1 MNIAIVGRPNV
12 GKSALFNRIAGRR
25 IAIVHGQP
33 GITRDRIS
41 TKCEIGGKTFA
52 LWDTGG
58 IVGAG
63 ETQLRGDVRAAA
75 ELAMKESDLV
85 LFVVDGQDGLK
96 PMDHELA
103 RLVRKLHIPVLLLVN
118 KIDAPKHQP
127 RIDEFSALGFENV
140 FPISAAHGRGV
151 PELLEAIDNFLPASQ
166 IKSQTSNLKHPI
178 AVAILGRPNAGKSSL
193 INALLRD
200 PRTIVSELPGTTRDS
215 GDTEYERADGRAC
228 GSHFQNDR
236 THPAGCTRAYRHRK
250 IESCAA
256 GGFCGKSAAD
266 GKGQTVKAVLRDSIQ
281 RGPIARVRAAGDR
294 ALCQFPS
301 PSDTAVRPFS

>member
-85 LFVVDGQDGLK
+85 LFVVDGQDGLN

-103 RLVRKLHIPVLLLVN
+103 RLVRKLHKSERGEPV
-118 KIDAPKHQP
+118 
-127 RIDEFSALGFENV
+127 
-140 FPISAAHGRGV
+140 
-151 PELLEAIDNFLPASQ
+151 
-166 IKSQTSNLKHPI
+166 
-178 AVAILGRPNAGKSSL
+178 
-193 INALLRD
+193 
-200 PRTIVSELPGTTRDS
+200 
-215 GDTEYERADGRAC
+215 
-228 GSHFQNDR
+228 
-236 THPAGCTRAYRHRK
+236 
-250 IESCAA
+250 
-256 GGFCGKSAAD
+256 
-266 GKGQTVKAVLRDSIQ
+266 
-281 RGPIARVRAAGDR
+281 RGPSDLTRPAHQLQKEPDR
-294 ALCQFPS
+294 SL
-301 PSDTAVRPFS
+301 